1 MSTLVYEKYQNIV
14 RWFLV
19 GIFALLLIGGKVAFS
34 ANNQAIGQMLKA
46 MSDPAGSP
54 FFPVVM
60 QILQV
65 LTFALHILFVYASV
79 GGLFVAIY
87 GFTRKDENWQRLAKA
102 TLELAKVSVSLAI
115 VLGVAPL
122 LFYQVIYDPLWYSS
136 ANLSAAWY
144 MMFIVFLL
152 IGYYMIWGAYFTKT
166 KPSTATVFSV
176 LGVIFLLAVGF
187 IIHVV
192 NYQALYPEKW
202 VEWYTSG
209 GTTMSHSGWN
219 IYAFN
224 IFRYLA
230 FLVFPAASVTG
241 IFMMLYGW
249 HFSGRKD
256 MDQKYLDWSAQVG
269 AKLALI
275 AGVPWI
281 ISYVIYVFTTP
292 AEWGAKTSI
301 PAILS
306 IAGPL
311 ACAAFLFMAQ
321 KNPKAMAVPSLL
333 VGAVA
338 VILIAVFREYLRVA
352 ATAQFGY
359 SIYEYKLNLEWLSPL
374 LFLGTALSGILL
386 YAYAWWIAYRA
397 GKTEKGQVYQAKE
410 WENRLGE
417 LSVLVVVIWA
427 IVFIGTGLI
436 IIVRNYT

>member
-1 MSTLVYEKYQNIV
+1 MSMVMYQSIV

-19 GIFALLLIGGKVAFS
+19 GILALLLIGGKLAL
-34 ANNQAIGQMLKA
+34 AADKQAIGQMLKSMA
-46 MSDPAGSP
+46 DPAGSP

-65 LTFALHILFVYASV
+65 LTWALHILFVYTSV

-144 MMFIVFLL
+144 IMFIVLL
-152 IGYYMIWGAYFTKT
+152 LVGYYMIWGAYFMKG
-166 KPSTATVFSV
+166 KPSAATVFSI
-176 LGVIFLLAVGF
+176 LGVIFLLVVGF

-192 NYQALYPEKW
+192 NYQSLYPEKW

-209 GTTMSHSGWN
+209 GTTMNHSGWN

-224 IFRYLA
+224 IFRFLS

-249 HFSGRKD
+249 YFSGRKD
-256 MDQKYLDWSAQVG
+256 MDQNYLDWTAKVG
-269 AKLALI
+269 AKLALV

-281 ISYVIYVFTTP
+281 VTYVLYVFTTP
-292 AEWGAKTSI
+292 AQWGVKTSI
-301 PAILS
+301 PAFLS
-306 IAGPL
+306 IAGL
-311 ACAAFLFMAQ
+311 LVCAAFLVTAQ

-333 VGAVA
+333 IGGVVI
-338 VILIAVFREYLRVA
+338 ILIAIFREYIRMA
-352 ATAQFGY
+352 AAGQFGY
-359 SIYEYKLNLEWLSPL
+359 SIYDYKVNLEWLSPL
-374 LFLGTALSGILL
+374 LFVGTTLGGLVL
-386 YAYAWWIAYRA
+386 YAYAWWMAYRA

-410 WENRLGE
+410 WEFHLGE

-436 IIVRNYT
+436 IVIRNYT